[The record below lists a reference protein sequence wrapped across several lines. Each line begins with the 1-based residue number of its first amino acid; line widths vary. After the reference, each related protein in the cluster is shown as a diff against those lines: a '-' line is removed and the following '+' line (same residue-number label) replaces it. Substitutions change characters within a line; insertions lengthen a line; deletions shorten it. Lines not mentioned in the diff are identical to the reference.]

1 MKKKVNIYVDGF
13 NFYYGL
19 KDMVKHKRDWRK
31 FYWIDLVKLFEQFL
45 LEDEDFLDEDDEDDD
60 DEDDDNGSRLR
71 DKLKEA
77 ERLKITILNEDQIYS
92 LRFTSNGD
100 VVSRE

>member
-45 LEDEDFLDEDDEDDD
+45 LEDEELGTVHYFTARPKNKGKTADVSNPLTR
-60 DEDDDNGSRLR
+60 NQRLLV
-71 DKLKEA
+71 KKVSFCI
-77 ERLKITILNEDQIYS
+77 KMIYAK
-92 LRFTSNGD
+92 
-100 VVSRE
+100 